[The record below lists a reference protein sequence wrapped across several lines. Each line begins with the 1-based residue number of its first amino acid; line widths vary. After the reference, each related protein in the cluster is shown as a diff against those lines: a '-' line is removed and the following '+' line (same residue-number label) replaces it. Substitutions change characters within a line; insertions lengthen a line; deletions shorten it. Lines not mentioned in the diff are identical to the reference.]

1 VGTVRV
7 DVKLRVRPGSQ
18 DIDHAAIEQ
27 LRYGAGIQR
36 DMHRRAENVAAYQ
49 RANVGVKTG
58 QLLGTIRVED
68 ELPSVLVTAGRAG
81 LTPQLGYQI
90 YGTSPHVIRPRNAG
104 GRLVF
109 FWAKVGRVVSLK
121 KVNHPGTARNA
132 FVQESI
138 YAAAP

>member
-1 VGTVRV
+1 MAARI
-7 DVKLRVRPGSQ
+7 DVKIKAKPGSQ
-18 DIDHAAIEQ
+18 NIDTAAIEEIKFSP
-27 LRYGAGIQR
+27 GVQR
-36 DMHRRAENVAAYQ
+36 DIHRRADNVAEYQ

-58 QLLGTIRVED
+58 QLLSTIRTED
-68 ELPSVLVTAGRAG
+68 DTPSMLVTAGRAG

-90 YGTSPHVIRPRNAG
+90 YGTAPHVIRPHNPG

-109 FWAKVGRVVSLK
+109 YWEKVGRVVSLK
-121 KVNHPGTARNA
+121 RVNHPGTRRNA